1 MSEFFADLLS
11 DLQRGVILWQLSVIT
26 IALLVAWQ
34 VAERT
39 QRRFIVSGNADS
51 AATQRI
57 SVGGT
62 SRLVFPLVALVLLT
76 AGRWVLSIWAMPANL
91 LKIAVPLMLAML
103 TIRAVVYL
111 LRHTFAPGGALRSW
125 EVAVTWLVWTLVAL
139 YITGW
144 LPDIAQFLDD
154 TGFGIGRQRISLAMI
169 LSACLTVVLT
179 VLAALWLGRFL
190 ETRIMSL
197 GQMEINLRVAFTK
210 IIRTILVIIAVL
222 IALPIVGID
231 ITVLSVFGGALGVGL
246 GFGLQRIFANYLSGF
261 TILLDRTV
269 SPGDLV
275 TVDNFYGEVT
285 KLTSRCIIVRSPEG
299 TEAIVPNETVVTSTL
314 INHSYSNRRVLMRI
328 PVQVSY
334 SSDIDA
340 VLALMTQIAG
350 SHVRVL
356 KDPAPL
362 ALLTS
367 FGESGI
373 NLEVMA
379 WIEDPERGK
388 LNLQSEL
395 NLEIYRAFRARGIEF
410 PFPQRDIRI
419 IGPWP
424 KAEERRL

>member
-1 MSEFFADLLS
+1 MSDLLADLLK
-11 DLQRGVILWQLSVIT
+11 DLQRGVILWQLCVIA

-34 VAERT
+34 IATRT
-39 QRRFIVSGNADS
+39 QRRFIVSGDS
-51 AATQRI
+51 DPTATLRL

-62 SRLVFPLVALVLLT
+62 SRLVFPLSALILLL
-76 AGRWVLSIWAMPANL
+76 AGRWVLSVLAVPTNL

-125 EVAVTWLVWTLVAL
+125 EVMVTWLVWAMVAL

-144 LPDIAQFLDD
+144 LPDIAQFLDE

-179 VLAALWLGRFL
+179 VLVALWLGRFL

-197 GQMEINLRVAFTK
+197 GQMEIHLRVAFTK
-210 IIRTILVIIAVL
+210 IIRTILVVIAVL

-231 ITVLSVFGGALGVGL
+231 ITVLSVFGGAMGVGL
-246 GFGLQRIFANYLSGF
+246 GFGLQKIVANYISGF

-275 TVDNFYGEVT
+275 TVDSFYGEVT

-328 PVQVSY
+328 PVQVGY

-340 VLALMTQIAG
+340 VLALMVEIARN
-350 SHVRVL
+350 HTRVL
-356 KDPAPL
+356 KDPAPM

-367 FGESGI
+367 FGDSGI
-373 NLEVMA
+373 NLELMT

-395 NLEIYRAFRARGIEF
+395 NLEIFRAFRARGIEF

-419 IGPWP
+419 IGPRP
-424 KAEERRL
+424 EAEERRQ